1 MVDVWLP
8 IERSLSISN
17 FVLTRR
23 DLSSIFPHV
32 NGPGIFSEELGPQE
46 SFGQQIKSISVVFTG
61 MFLLLV
67 YDSLDVTESDSGIG
81 KSLAPTPE
89 FSTKK

>member
-1 MVDVWLP
+1 MCDCPLK
-8 IERSLSISN
+8 
-17 FVLTRR
+17 
-23 DLSSIFPHV
+23 DLSQYLTLSGQGEIYHQYFLMSMDPV
-32 NGPGIFSEELGPQE
+32 FSLEELGPQE

-67 YDSLDVTESDSGIG
+67 YDSLDVTESDSGIE

>member
-1 MVDVWLP
+1 
-8 IERSLSISN
+8 
-17 FVLTRR
+17 
-23 DLSSIFPHV
+23 
-32 NGPGIFSEELGPQE
+32 
-46 SFGQQIKSISVVFTG
+46 

-89 FSTKK
+89 FSTKKIVSAETFSFLVSLFSLKIYSLIIKT